1 MGSVNCCKKP
11 EEILI
16 DEIKNNGEGDKINAL
31 DQDSYPQDTE
41 YVLKANMNPEEEN
54 VSNQKLYQQEGS
66 PRIDGAY
73 EVAINESSPVQYKQV
88 EVSKQNEIHTPVYE
102 NENESEQVE
111 KEPQNLNQYSPEA
124 LAAYQNQNQIQT
136 NSNAYE
142 EEIDQNNQPDDT
154 PNKRNVEEINNIKQN
169 QEIVQPNISN
179 ISNTGAVDLTVLTS
193 QKSAAPINTLSQ
205 VVQTPLTNNKAINI
219 QQNMI
224 QPEQEINNKIQVKEP
239 EEGEDLNKYFQIPT
253 SLSKSKTTL
262 PSNIGT
268 NDVQKL
274 IQQNQVNVASVT
286 PLEGNDDIN
295 QYFTQIS
302 TSQQN
307 QNLSDKELLNKYF
320 THAVSEEI
328 NPQNITQS
336 LNLQNIANMKQPQT
350 TTTTTVIKTNEN
362 LPINDIN
369 NNYKQVTTTTTTKT
383 TGNVD
388 LRNIPSALTNSEIKR
403 IVDMKDLPT
412 TFGSNDINNFQQKT
426 TTTTTTTKTTG
437 NVDLSNIPSAL
448 TNSEIKKIVDMKD
461 LPNTFGSN
469 DINNFQQKTTTTT
482 TTTKTTGNADLRNIP
497 SALTNSEIKRIV
509 DMKDLPTTFGSND
522 INNFQQKATTTTTT
536 TKTTG
541 NVDLSNIPSALT
553 NSQIKKIVDM
563 KDLPT
568 TFGSNDIN
576 NFQQK
581 TTTTTTTTKT
591 TGNADL
597 RNIPSTLTNS
607 EIKRIVDMKDLPTTF
622 GSNDIKNFNQ
632 KTTTTT
638 TTTQTTGNIPKALT
652 PEEIQ
657 KIINMKDLPET
668 IGSSTMTNV
677 KKTTVTT
684 TNVPGNN
691 LNNSKPIT
699 TTTKTE
705 ITGSI
710 PKALTQE
717 EIQKIINMKDLPET
731 IGSSTMTN
739 VKKTTYTNTSSSPV
753 NIDLKQ
759 FGLEQ
764 NPSMSPIASEPLDL
778 KHFGLE
784 PTTSAV
790 SNIGKKQ
797 ITTVTKTVQNSGV
810 PLTEDYS
817 KYFQNIQTTSS
828 NNPIDLKQFGLENNA
843 SDISNLLQGSN
854 ITFKQPGQSL
864 VSSNNNTQNKN
875 IVSASSTPII
885 TNDYNQYF
893 KTANTM
899 TTSGN
904 QKGVTNSTTVN
915 PAYNYTINTPYTKAT
930 TITTTNKTTGIPVSS
945 ATSYVTKNY
954 TLPTNYTTNKVT
966 STKVTKSTYGVP
978 IQTTGYSYS
987 YNIPTTTT
995 TTTTI
1000 KK

>member
-1 MGSVNCCKKP
+1 MGSANCCKKP

-16 DEIKNNGEGDKINAL
+16 DEIKNNGEGDKINVL

-54 VSNQKLYQQEGS
+54 ISNQKLYEQEGS

-73 EVAINESSPVQYKQV
+73 EVAINESSPVQFKQV
-88 EVSKQNEIHTPVYE
+88 EISKQNDINTPV
-102 NENESEQVE
+102 NENIE
-111 KEPQNLNQYSPEA
+111 KEPQNLNQYSPEE
-124 LAAYQNQNQIQT
+124 LAAYQNQNQIQR
-136 NSNAYE
+136 NANAYE
-142 EEIDQNNQPDDT
+142 EEIEQYNQPDDT
-154 PNKRNVEEINNIKQN
+154 PNKKNVEENNIIKQN
-169 QEIVQPNISN
+169 QEVQQPNISN
-179 ISNTGAVDLTVLTS
+179 ISNTGAVDLAVLTS

-219 QQNMI
+219 QQNMA
-224 QPEQEINNKIQVKEP
+224 QPEQEINNQIQVKEP

-253 SLSKSKTTL
+253 SLAKSKTTM
-262 PSNIGT
+262 PSNIGI
-268 NDVQKL
+268 NDIQKL
-274 IQQNQVNVASVT
+274 MQRNQGNVASVT

-295 QYFTQIS
+295 KYFTQIS
-302 TSQQN
+302 TTQQN

-320 THAVSEEI
+320 NHAVSEEI
-328 NPQNITQS
+328 NTQNITQ
-336 LNLQNIANMKQPQT
+336 NLKQPQT
-350 TTTTTVIKTNEN
+350 TTTTTV
-362 LPINDIN
+362 
-369 NNYKQVTTTTTTKT
+369 TKT

-388 LRNIPSALTNSEIKR
+388 LRNIPTALTNSEIKK
-403 IVDMKDLPT
+403 IVDMKDLPN

-448 TNSEIKKIVDMKD
+448 TNSEIKKIVEMKD

-509 DMKDLPTTFGSND
+509 DMKDLPN
-522 INNFQQKATTTTTT
+522 
-536 TKTTG
+536 
-541 NVDLSNIPSALT
+541 
-553 NSQIKKIVDM
+553 
-563 KDLPT
+563 
-568 TFGSNDIN
+568 
-576 NFQQK
+576 
-581 TTTTTTTTKT
+581 
-591 TGNADL
+591 
-597 RNIPSTLTNS
+597 
-607 EIKRIVDMKDLPTTF
+607 TF

-638 TTTQTTGNIPKALT
+638 TTTQTTGNLPKALT

-677 KKTTVTT
+677 KKTTVTTT

-731 IGSSTMTN
+731 IGSSSMTN
-739 VKKTTYTNTSSSPV
+739 VKKTIYTNTSSSPV

-764 NPSMSPIASEPLDL
+764 NPSMGPITSEPIDL
-778 KHFGLE
+778 KQFGLE
-784 PTTSAV
+784 PTKSAV
-790 SNIGKKQ
+790 SNIGNKQ
-797 ITTVTKTVQNSGV
+797 VTTVTKTVQKSGV
-810 PLTEDYS
+810 PPTEDYS
-817 KYFQNIQTTSS
+817 KYFQNIQTTNS
-828 NNPIDLKQFGLENNA
+828 NPIDLQQFGLENNA
-843 SDISNLLQGSN
+843 SNISNLLQGSN

-864 VSSNNNTQNKN
+864 VSSNNNNQ
-875 IVSASSTPII
+875 STPII

-893 KTANTM
+893 KTSNTI
-899 TTSGN
+899 TATGN
-904 QKGVTNSTTVN
+904 QRGVTNSTAVN
-915 PAYNYTINTPYTKAT
+915 PTYNYTFNTPYSKTAT
-930 TITTTNKTTGIPVSS
+930 TTTTTKTTGIPVSS
-945 ATSYVTKNY
+945 TTSYVTKNY
-954 TLPTNYTTNKVT
+954 TLPANYTTNKVT

-978 IQTTGYSYS
+978 IQTTGYNYS

>member
-1 MGSVNCCKKP
+1 MGSANCCKKP

-16 DEIKNNGEGDKINAL
+16 DEIKNNGEGDKINVL

-54 VSNQKLYQQEGS
+54 ISNQKLYEQEGS

-73 EVAINESSPVQYKQV
+73 EVAINESSPVQFKQV
-88 EVSKQNEIHTPVYE
+88 EISKQNDINTPV
-102 NENESEQVE
+102 NENIE
-111 KEPQNLNQYSPEA
+111 KEPQNLNQYSPEE
-124 LAAYQNQNQIQT
+124 LAAYQNQNQIQR
-136 NSNAYE
+136 NANAYE
-142 EEIDQNNQPDDT
+142 EEIEQYNQPDDT
-154 PNKRNVEEINNIKQN
+154 PNKKNVEENNIIKQN
-169 QEIVQPNISN
+169 QEVQQPNISN
-179 ISNTGAVDLTVLTS
+179 ISNTGAVDLAVLTS

-219 QQNMI
+219 QQNMA
-224 QPEQEINNKIQVKEP
+224 QPEQEINNQIQVKEP

-253 SLSKSKTTL
+253 SLAKSKTTM
-262 PSNIGT
+262 PSNIGI
-268 NDVQKL
+268 NDIQKL
-274 IQQNQVNVASVT
+274 MQRNQGNVASVT

-295 QYFTQIS
+295 KYFTQIS
-302 TSQQN
+302 TTQQN

-320 THAVSEEI
+320 NHAVSEEI
-328 NPQNITQS
+328 NTQNITQ
-336 LNLQNIANMKQPQT
+336 NLKQPQT
-350 TTTTTVIKTNEN
+350 TTTTTV
-362 LPINDIN
+362 
-369 NNYKQVTTTTTTKT
+369 TKT

-388 LRNIPSALTNSEIKR
+388 LRNIPTALTNSEIKK
-403 IVDMKDLPT
+403 IVDMKDLPN

-437 NVDLSNIPSAL
+437 KVDLSNIPSAL
-448 TNSEIKKIVDMKD
+448 TNSEIKKIVEMKD

-509 DMKDLPTTFGSND
+509 DMKDLPN
-522 INNFQQKATTTTTT
+522 
-536 TKTTG
+536 
-541 NVDLSNIPSALT
+541 
-553 NSQIKKIVDM
+553 
-563 KDLPT
+563 
-568 TFGSNDIN
+568 
-576 NFQQK
+576 
-581 TTTTTTTTKT
+581 
-591 TGNADL
+591 
-597 RNIPSTLTNS
+597 
-607 EIKRIVDMKDLPTTF
+607 TF

-638 TTTQTTGNIPKALT
+638 TTTQTTGNLPKALT

-677 KKTTVTT
+677 KKTTVTTT

-731 IGSSTMTN
+731 IGSSSMTN
-739 VKKTTYTNTSSSPV
+739 VKKTIYTNTSSSPV

-764 NPSMSPIASEPLDL
+764 NPSMGPITSEPIDL
-778 KHFGLE
+778 KQFGLE
-784 PTTSAV
+784 PTKSAV
-790 SNIGKKQ
+790 SNIGNKQ
-797 ITTVTKTVQNSGV
+797 VTTVTKTVQKSGV

-817 KYFQNIQTTSS
+817 KYFQNIQTTNS
-828 NNPIDLKQFGLENNA
+828 NPIDLQQFGLENNG
-843 SDISNLLQGSN
+843 SNISNLLQGSN

-864 VSSNNNTQNKN
+864 VSSNNNNQ
-875 IVSASSTPII
+875 STPII

-893 KTANTM
+893 KTSNTI
-899 TTSGN
+899 TTTGN
-904 QKGVTNSTTVN
+904 QRGVTNSTAVN
-915 PAYNYTINTPYTKAT
+915 PTYNYTFNTPYTKTAT
-930 TITTTNKTTGIPVSS
+930 TTTTTKTTGIPVSS
-945 ATSYVTKNY
+945 TTSYVTKNY
-954 TLPTNYTTNKVT
+954 TLPANYTTNKVT

>member
-1 MGSVNCCKKP
+1 MGSANCCKKP

-16 DEIKNNGEGDKINAL
+16 DEIKNNGEGDKINVL

-54 VSNQKLYQQEGS
+54 ISNQKLYEQEGS

-73 EVAINESSPVQYKQV
+73 EVAINESSPVQFKQV
-88 EVSKQNEIHTPVYE
+88 EISKQNDINTPV
-102 NENESEQVE
+102 NENIE
-111 KEPQNLNQYSPEA
+111 KEPQNLNQYSPEE
-124 LAAYQNQNQIQT
+124 LAAYQNQNQIQR
-136 NSNAYE
+136 NANAYE
-142 EEIDQNNQPDDT
+142 EEIEQYNQPDDT
-154 PNKRNVEEINNIKQN
+154 PNKKNVEENNIIKQN
-169 QEIVQPNISN
+169 QEVQQPNISN
-179 ISNTGAVDLTVLTS
+179 ISNTGAVDLAVLTS

-219 QQNMI
+219 QQNMA
-224 QPEQEINNKIQVKEP
+224 QPEQEINNQIQVKEP

-253 SLSKSKTTL
+253 SLAKSKTTM
-262 PSNIGT
+262 PSNIGI
-268 NDVQKL
+268 NDIQKL
-274 IQQNQVNVASVT
+274 MQQNQGNVASVT

-295 QYFTQIS
+295 KYFTQIS
-302 TSQQN
+302 TTQQN

-320 THAVSEEI
+320 NHAVSEEI
-328 NPQNITQS
+328 NTQNITQ
-336 LNLQNIANMKQPQT
+336 NLKQPQT
-350 TTTTTVIKTNEN
+350 TTTTTV
-362 LPINDIN
+362 
-369 NNYKQVTTTTTTKT
+369 TKT

-388 LRNIPSALTNSEIKR
+388 LRNIPTALTNSEIKK
-403 IVDMKDLPT
+403 IVDMKDLPN

-448 TNSEIKKIVDMKD
+448 TNSEVKKIVEMKD

-509 DMKDLPTTFGSND
+509 DMKDLPN
-522 INNFQQKATTTTTT
+522 
-536 TKTTG
+536 
-541 NVDLSNIPSALT
+541 
-553 NSQIKKIVDM
+553 
-563 KDLPT
+563 
-568 TFGSNDIN
+568 
-576 NFQQK
+576 
-581 TTTTTTTTKT
+581 
-591 TGNADL
+591 
-597 RNIPSTLTNS
+597 
-607 EIKRIVDMKDLPTTF
+607 TF

-638 TTTQTTGNIPKALT
+638 TTTQTTGNLPKALT

-677 KKTTVTT
+677 KKTIVTTT

-731 IGSSTMTN
+731 IGSSSMTN
-739 VKKTTYTNTSSSPV
+739 VKKTIYTNTSSSPV

-764 NPSMSPIASEPLDL
+764 NPSMGPITSEPIDL
-778 KHFGLE
+778 KQFGLE
-784 PTTSAV
+784 PTKSAV
-790 SNIGKKQ
+790 SNIGNKQ
-797 ITTVTKTVQNSGV
+797 VTTVTKTVQKSGV
-810 PLTEDYS
+810 PPTEDYS
-817 KYFQNIQTTSS
+817 KYFQNIQTTNS
-828 NNPIDLKQFGLENNA
+828 NPIDLQQFGLENNA
-843 SDISNLLQGSN
+843 SNISNLLQGSN

-864 VSSNNNTQNKN
+864 VSSNNNNQ
-875 IVSASSTPII
+875 STPII

-893 KTANTM
+893 KTSNTI
-899 TTSGN
+899 TTTGN
-904 QKGVTNSTTVN
+904 QRGVTNSTAVN
-915 PAYNYTINTPYTKAT
+915 PTYNYTFNTPYTKTAT
-930 TITTTNKTTGIPVSS
+930 TTTTTKTTGIPVSS
-945 ATSYVTKNY
+945 TTSYVTKNY
-954 TLPTNYTTNKVT
+954 TLPANYTTNKVT

>member
-1 MGSVNCCKKP
+1 MGSANCCKKP

-16 DEIKNNGEGDKINAL
+16 DEIKNNGEGDKINVL

-54 VSNQKLYQQEGS
+54 ISNQKLYEQEGS

-73 EVAINESSPVQYKQV
+73 EVAINESSPVQFKQV
-88 EVSKQNEIHTPVYE
+88 EISKQNDINTPV
-102 NENESEQVE
+102 NENIEE
-111 KEPQNLNQYSPEA
+111 EPQNLNQYSPEE
-124 LAAYQNQNQIQT
+124 LAAYQNENQIQR
-136 NSNAYE
+136 NANAYE
-142 EEIDQNNQPDDT
+142 EEIEQYNQPDDT
-154 PNKRNVEEINNIKQN
+154 PNKKNVEENNIIKQN
-169 QEIVQPNISN
+169 QEVQQPNISN
-179 ISNTGAVDLTVLTS
+179 ISNTGAVDLAVLTS

-205 VVQTPLTNNKAINI
+205 VVQTPLANNKAINI
-219 QQNMI
+219 QQNMA
-224 QPEQEINNKIQVKEP
+224 QPEQEINNQIQVKEP

-253 SLSKSKTTL
+253 SLAKSKTTM
-262 PSNIGT
+262 PSNIGI
-268 NDVQKL
+268 NDIQKL
-274 IQQNQVNVASVT
+274 MQRNQGNVASVT

-295 QYFTQIS
+295 KYFTQIS
-302 TSQQN
+302 TTQQN

-320 THAVSEEI
+320 NHAVSEEI
-328 NPQNITQS
+328 NTQNITQ
-336 LNLQNIANMKQPQT
+336 NLKQPQT
-350 TTTTTVIKTNEN
+350 TTTTTV
-362 LPINDIN
+362 
-369 NNYKQVTTTTTTKT
+369 TKT

-388 LRNIPSALTNSEIKR
+388 LRNIPTALTNSEIKK
-403 IVDMKDLPT
+403 IVDMKDLPN

-426 TTTTTTTKTTG
+426 TTTTKTTG
-437 NVDLSNIPSAL
+437 NLDLSNIPSAL
-448 TNSEIKKIVDMKD
+448 TNSEIKKIVEMKD

-509 DMKDLPTTFGSND
+509 DMKDLPN
-522 INNFQQKATTTTTT
+522 
-536 TKTTG
+536 
-541 NVDLSNIPSALT
+541 
-553 NSQIKKIVDM
+553 
-563 KDLPT
+563 
-568 TFGSNDIN
+568 
-576 NFQQK
+576 
-581 TTTTTTTTKT
+581 
-591 TGNADL
+591 
-597 RNIPSTLTNS
+597 
-607 EIKRIVDMKDLPTTF
+607 TF

-638 TTTQTTGNIPKALT
+638 TTTQTTGNLPKALT

-677 KKTTVTT
+677 KKTTVTTT

-731 IGSSTMTN
+731 IGSSSMTN
-739 VKKTTYTNTSSSPV
+739 VKKTIYTNTSSSPV

-764 NPSMSPIASEPLDL
+764 NPSMGPITSEPIDL
-778 KHFGLE
+778 KQFGLE
-784 PTTSAV
+784 PTKSAV
-790 SNIGKKQ
+790 SNIGNKQ
-797 ITTVTKTVQNSGV
+797 VTTVTKTVQKSGV

-817 KYFQNIQTTSS
+817 KYFQNIQTTNS
-828 NNPIDLKQFGLENNA
+828 NPIDLQQFGLENNA
-843 SDISNLLQGSN
+843 SNISNLLQGSN

-864 VSSNNNTQNKN
+864 VSSNNNNQ
-875 IVSASSTPII
+875 STPII

-893 KTANTM
+893 KTSNTI
-899 TTSGN
+899 TTTGN
-904 QKGVTNSTTVN
+904 QRGVTNSTAVN
-915 PAYNYTINTPYTKAT
+915 PTYNYTFNTPYTKTAT
-930 TITTTNKTTGIPVSS
+930 TTTTTKTTGIPVSS
-945 ATSYVTKNY
+945 TTSYVTKNY
-954 TLPTNYTTNKVT
+954 TLPANYTTNKVT

>member
-1 MGSVNCCKKP
+1 MGSANCCKKP

-16 DEIKNNGEGDKINAL
+16 DEIKNNGEGDKINVL

-54 VSNQKLYQQEGS
+54 ISNQKLYEQEGS

-73 EVAINESSPVQYKQV
+73 EVAINESSPVQYKQE
-88 EVSKQNEIHTPVYE
+88 EVSKQNEIQSPI
-102 NENESEQVE
+102 NEHIE
-111 KEPQNLNQYSPEA
+111 KEPQNLNQYSPEE
-124 LAAYQNQNQIQT
+124 LAVYKNQNQIQR
-136 NSNAYE
+136 NANAYE
-142 EEIDQNNQPDDT
+142 EEIEQYNQPDDT
-154 PNKRNVEEINNIKQN
+154 PNKKNVEEINLIKQN
-169 QEIVQPNISN
+169 KEIQQPNISN
-179 ISNTGAVDLTVLTS
+179 ISNTGAVDLAVLTS

-219 QQNMI
+219 HQKMI
-224 QPEQEINNKIQVKEP
+224 QPEQEINNQIQVKEP

-253 SLSKSKTTL
+253 SLAKSKTTM
-262 PSNIGT
+262 PSNIGI
-268 NDVQKL
+268 NDIQKL
-274 IQQNQVNVASVT
+274 MQQNQGNVASVT

-295 QYFTQIS
+295 KYFTQIS
-302 TSQQN
+302 TTQQN

-320 THAVSEEI
+320 NHAVSEEI
-328 NPQNITQS
+328 NTQNITQ
-336 LNLQNIANMKQPQT
+336 NLKQPQT
-350 TTTTTVIKTNEN
+350 TTTTTV
-362 LPINDIN
+362 
-369 NNYKQVTTTTTTKT
+369 TKT

-388 LRNIPSALTNSEIKR
+388 LRNIPT
-403 IVDMKDLPT
+403 
-412 TFGSNDINNFQQKT
+412 
-426 TTTTTTTKTTG
+426 
-437 NVDLSNIPSAL
+437 AL

-469 DINNFQQKTTTTT
+469 DINNFQQKTTTKTTITKTTGNVDLSNIPSALTNSEIKKIVEMKDLPNTFGSNDINNFHQKTTTTT

-509 DMKDLPTTFGSND
+509 DMKDLPN
-522 INNFQQKATTTTTT
+522 
-536 TKTTG
+536 
-541 NVDLSNIPSALT
+541 
-553 NSQIKKIVDM
+553 
-563 KDLPT
+563 
-568 TFGSNDIN
+568 
-576 NFQQK
+576 
-581 TTTTTTTTKT
+581 
-591 TGNADL
+591 
-597 RNIPSTLTNS
+597 
-607 EIKRIVDMKDLPTTF
+607 TF

-638 TTTQTTGNIPKALT
+638 TTTQTTGNLPKALT

-677 KKTTVTT
+677 KKTIVTTT

-731 IGSSTMTN
+731 IGSSSMTN

-764 NPSMSPIASEPLDL
+764 NPSMGPITSEPIDL
-778 KHFGLE
+778 KQFGLE
-784 PTTSAV
+784 PTKSAV
-790 SNIGKKQ
+790 SNIGNKQ
-797 ITTVTKTVQNSGV
+797 VTTVTKTVQKSGV
-810 PLTEDYS
+810 PPTEDYS
-817 KYFQNIQTTSS
+817 KYFQNIQTTNS
-828 NNPIDLKQFGLENNA
+828 NPIDLQQFGLENNA
-843 SDISNLLQGSN
+843 SNISNLLQGSN

-864 VSSNNNTQNKN
+864 VSSNNNNQ
-875 IVSASSTPII
+875 STPII

-893 KTANTM
+893 KTSNTI
-899 TTSGN
+899 TTTGN
-904 QKGVTNSTTVN
+904 QRGVTNSTAVN
-915 PAYNYTINTPYTKAT
+915 PTYNYTFNTPYTKTAT
-930 TITTTNKTTGIPVSS
+930 TTTTTKTTGIPVSS
-945 ATSYVTKNY
+945 TTSYVTKNY
-954 TLPTNYTTNKVT
+954 TLPANYTTNKVT

>member
-1 MGSVNCCKKP
+1 MGSANCCKKP

-16 DEIKNNGEGDKINAL
+16 DEIKNNGEGDKINVL

-54 VSNQKLYQQEGS
+54 ISNQKLYEQEGS

-73 EVAINESSPVQYKQV
+73 EVAINESSPVQFKQV
-88 EVSKQNEIHTPVYE
+88 EISKQNDINTPV
-102 NENESEQVE
+102 NENIE
-111 KEPQNLNQYSPEA
+111 KEPQNLNQYSPEE
-124 LAAYQNQNQIQT
+124 LAAYQNQNQIQR
-136 NSNAYE
+136 NVNAYE
-142 EEIDQNNQPDDT
+142 EEIEQYNQPDDT
-154 PNKRNVEEINNIKQN
+154 PNKKNVEENNIIKQN
-169 QEIVQPNISN
+169 QEVQQPNISN
-179 ISNTGAVDLTVLTS
+179 ISNTGAVDLAVLTS

-219 QQNMI
+219 QQNMA
-224 QPEQEINNKIQVKEP
+224 QPEQEINNQIQVKEP

-253 SLSKSKTTL
+253 SLAKSKTTM
-262 PSNIGT
+262 PSNIGI
-268 NDVQKL
+268 NDIQKL
-274 IQQNQVNVASVT
+274 MQQNQGNVASVT

-295 QYFTQIS
+295 KYFTQIS
-302 TSQQN
+302 TTQQN

-320 THAVSEEI
+320 NHAVSEEI
-328 NPQNITQS
+328 NTQNITQ
-336 LNLQNIANMKQPQT
+336 NLKQPQT
-350 TTTTTVIKTNEN
+350 TTTTTV
-362 LPINDIN
+362 
-369 NNYKQVTTTTTTKT
+369 TKT

-388 LRNIPSALTNSEIKR
+388 LRNIPTALTNSEIKK
-403 IVDMKDLPT
+403 IVDMKDLPN

-437 NVDLSNIPSAL
+437 KVDLSNIPSAL
-448 TNSEIKKIVDMKD
+448 TNSEIKKIVEMKD

-509 DMKDLPTTFGSND
+509 DMKDLPN
-522 INNFQQKATTTTTT
+522 
-536 TKTTG
+536 
-541 NVDLSNIPSALT
+541 
-553 NSQIKKIVDM
+553 
-563 KDLPT
+563 
-568 TFGSNDIN
+568 
-576 NFQQK
+576 
-581 TTTTTTTTKT
+581 
-591 TGNADL
+591 
-597 RNIPSTLTNS
+597 
-607 EIKRIVDMKDLPTTF
+607 TF

-638 TTTQTTGNIPKALT
+638 TTTQTTGNLPKALT

-677 KKTTVTT
+677 KKTIVTTT

-717 EIQKIINMKDLPET
+717 EIQKIINMKDLPKT
-731 IGSSTMTN
+731 IGSSSMTN
-739 VKKTTYTNTSSSPV
+739 VKKTIYTNTSSSPV

-764 NPSMSPIASEPLDL
+764 NPSMGPITSEPIDL
-778 KHFGLE
+778 KQFGLE
-784 PTTSAV
+784 PTKSAV
-790 SNIGKKQ
+790 SNIGNKQ
-797 ITTVTKTVQNSGV
+797 VTTVTKTVQNSGV
-810 PLTEDYS
+810 PLAEDYS
-817 KYFQNIQTTSS
+817 KYFQNIQTTNS
-828 NNPIDLKQFGLENNA
+828 NPIDLQQFGLENNG
-843 SDISNLLQGSN
+843 SNISNLLQGSN

-864 VSSNNNTQNKN
+864 VSSNNNNQ
-875 IVSASSTPII
+875 STPII

-893 KTANTM
+893 KTSNTI
-899 TTSGN
+899 TTTGN
-904 QKGVTNSTTVN
+904 QRGVTNSTAVN
-915 PAYNYTINTPYTKAT
+915 PTYNYTFNTPYTKTAT
-930 TITTTNKTTGIPVSS
+930 TTTTTKTTGIPVSS
-945 ATSYVTKNY
+945 TTSYVTKNY
-954 TLPTNYTTNKVT
+954 TLPANYTTNKVT

>member
-1 MGSVNCCKKP
+1 MGSANCCKKP

-16 DEIKNNGEGDKINAL
+16 DEIKNNGEGDKINVL

-54 VSNQKLYQQEGS
+54 ISNQKLYEQEGS

-73 EVAINESSPVQYKQV
+73 EVAINESSPVQFKQV
-88 EVSKQNEIHTPVYE
+88 EISKQNDINTPV
-102 NENESEQVE
+102 NENIE
-111 KEPQNLNQYSPEA
+111 KEPQNLNQYSPEE
-124 LAAYQNQNQIQT
+124 LAAYQNQNQIQR
-136 NSNAYE
+136 NANAYE
-142 EEIDQNNQPDDT
+142 EEIEQYNQPDDT
-154 PNKRNVEEINNIKQN
+154 PNKKNVEENNIIKQN
-169 QEIVQPNISN
+169 QEVQQPNISN
-179 ISNTGAVDLTVLTS
+179 ISNTGAVDLAVLTS

-219 QQNMI
+219 QQNMA
-224 QPEQEINNKIQVKEP
+224 QPEQEINNQIQVKEP

-253 SLSKSKTTL
+253 SLAKSKTTM
-262 PSNIGT
+262 PSNIGI
-268 NDVQKL
+268 NDIQKL
-274 IQQNQVNVASVT
+274 MQRNQGNVASVT

-295 QYFTQIS
+295 KYFTQIS
-302 TSQQN
+302 TTQQN

-320 THAVSEEI
+320 NHAVSEEI
-328 NPQNITQS
+328 NTQNITQ
-336 LNLQNIANMKQPQT
+336 NLKQPQT
-350 TTTTTVIKTNEN
+350 TTTTTV
-362 LPINDIN
+362 
-369 NNYKQVTTTTTTKT
+369 TKT

-388 LRNIPSALTNSEIKR
+388 LRNIPTALTNSEIKK
-403 IVDMKDLPT
+403 IVDMKDLPN

-437 NVDLSNIPSAL
+437 KVDLSNIPSAL
-448 TNSEIKKIVDMKD
+448 TNSEIKKIVEMKD

-509 DMKDLPTTFGSND
+509 DMKDLPN
-522 INNFQQKATTTTTT
+522 
-536 TKTTG
+536 
-541 NVDLSNIPSALT
+541 
-553 NSQIKKIVDM
+553 
-563 KDLPT
+563 
-568 TFGSNDIN
+568 
-576 NFQQK
+576 
-581 TTTTTTTTKT
+581 
-591 TGNADL
+591 
-597 RNIPSTLTNS
+597 
-607 EIKRIVDMKDLPTTF
+607 TF

-638 TTTQTTGNIPKALT
+638 TTTQTTGNLPKALT

-677 KKTTVTT
+677 KKTTVTTT

-731 IGSSTMTN
+731 IGSSSMTN
-739 VKKTTYTNTSSSPV
+739 VKKTIYTNTSSSPV

-764 NPSMSPIASEPLDL
+764 NPSMGPITSEPIDL
-778 KHFGLE
+778 KQFGLE
-784 PTTSAV
+784 PTKSAV
-790 SNIGKKQ
+790 SNIGNKQ
-797 ITTVTKTVQNSGV
+797 VTTVTKTVQKSGV

-817 KYFQNIQTTSS
+817 KYFQNIQTTNS
-828 NNPIDLKQFGLENNA
+828 NPIDLQQFGLENNA
-843 SDISNLLQGSN
+843 SNISNLLQGSN

-864 VSSNNNTQNKN
+864 VSSNNNNQ
-875 IVSASSTPII
+875 STPII

-893 KTANTM
+893 KTSNTI
-899 TTSGN
+899 TTTGN
-904 QKGVTNSTTVN
+904 QRGVTNSTAVN
-915 PAYNYTINTPYTKAT
+915 PTYNYTFNTPYTKTAT
-930 TITTTNKTTGIPVSS
+930 TTTTTKTTGIPVSS
-945 ATSYVTKNY
+945 TTSYVTKNY
-954 TLPTNYTTNKVT
+954 TLPANYTTNKVT

-978 IQTTGYSYS
+978 IQTTGYNYS

>member
-1 MGSVNCCKKP
+1 MGSANCCKKP

-16 DEIKNNGEGDKINAL
+16 DEIKNNGEGDKINVL

-54 VSNQKLYQQEGS
+54 ISNQKLYEQEGS

-73 EVAINESSPVQYKQV
+73 EVAINESSPVQFKQV
-88 EVSKQNEIHTPVYE
+88 EISKQNDINTPV
-102 NENESEQVE
+102 NENIE
-111 KEPQNLNQYSPEA
+111 KEPQNLNQYSPEE
-124 LAAYQNQNQIQT
+124 LAAYQNQNQIQR
-136 NSNAYE
+136 NANAYE
-142 EEIDQNNQPDDT
+142 EEIEQYNQPDDT
-154 PNKRNVEEINNIKQN
+154 PNKKNVEENNIIKQN
-169 QEIVQPNISN
+169 QEVQQPNISN
-179 ISNTGAVDLTVLTS
+179 ISNAGGVDLAVLTS

-219 QQNMI
+219 QQNMA
-224 QPEQEINNKIQVKEP
+224 QPEQEINNQIQVKEP

-253 SLSKSKTTL
+253 SLAKSKTTM
-262 PSNIGT
+262 PSNIGI
-268 NDVQKL
+268 NDIQKL
-274 IQQNQVNVASVT
+274 MQRNQGNVASVT

-295 QYFTQIS
+295 KYFTQIS
-302 TSQQN
+302 TTQQN
-307 QNLSDKELLNKYF
+307 QNLSYKELLNKYF
-320 THAVSEEI
+320 NHAVSEEI
-328 NPQNITQS
+328 NTQNITQ
-336 LNLQNIANMKQPQT
+336 NLKQPQT
-350 TTTTTVIKTNEN
+350 TTTTTV
-362 LPINDIN
+362 
-369 NNYKQVTTTTTTKT
+369 TKT

-388 LRNIPSALTNSEIKR
+388 LRNIPT
-403 IVDMKDLPT
+403 
-412 TFGSNDINNFQQKT
+412 
-426 TTTTTTTKTTG
+426 
-437 NVDLSNIPSAL
+437 AL

-482 TTTKTTGNADLRNIP
+482 TTTKTTGKVDLSNIPSALTNSEIKKIVEMKDLPNTFGSNDINNFHQKTTTTTTTTKTTGNADLRNIP

-509 DMKDLPTTFGSND
+509 DMKDLPN
-522 INNFQQKATTTTTT
+522 
-536 TKTTG
+536 
-541 NVDLSNIPSALT
+541 
-553 NSQIKKIVDM
+553 
-563 KDLPT
+563 
-568 TFGSNDIN
+568 
-576 NFQQK
+576 
-581 TTTTTTTTKT
+581 
-591 TGNADL
+591 
-597 RNIPSTLTNS
+597 
-607 EIKRIVDMKDLPTTF
+607 TF

-638 TTTQTTGNIPKALT
+638 TTTQTTGNLPKALT

-677 KKTTVTT
+677 KKTTVTTT

-731 IGSSTMTN
+731 IGSSSMTN
-739 VKKTTYTNTSSSPV
+739 VKKTIYTNTSSSPV

-764 NPSMSPIASEPLDL
+764 NPSMGPITSEPIDL
-778 KHFGLE
+778 KQFGLE
-784 PTTSAV
+784 PTKSAV
-790 SNIGKKQ
+790 SNIGNKQ
-797 ITTVTKTVQNSGV
+797 VTTVTKTVQKSGV

-817 KYFQNIQTTSS
+817 KYFQNIQTTNS
-828 NNPIDLKQFGLENNA
+828 NPIDLQQFGLENNG
-843 SDISNLLQGSN
+843 SNISNLLQGSN

-864 VSSNNNTQNKN
+864 VSSNNNNQ
-875 IVSASSTPII
+875 STPII

-893 KTANTM
+893 KTSNTI
-899 TTSGN
+899 TTTGN
-904 QKGVTNSTTVN
+904 QRGVTNSTAVN
-915 PAYNYTINTPYTKAT
+915 PTYNYTFNTPYTKTAT
-930 TITTTNKTTGIPVSS
+930 TTTTTKTTGIPVSS
-945 ATSYVTKNY
+945 TTSYVTKNY
-954 TLPTNYTTNKVT
+954 TLPANYTTNKVT

>member
-1 MGSVNCCKKP
+1 MGSANCCKKP

-16 DEIKNNGEGDKINAL
+16 DEIKNNGEGDKINVL

-54 VSNQKLYQQEGS
+54 ISNQKLYEQEGS

-73 EVAINESSPVQYKQV
+73 EVAINESSPVQFKQV
-88 EVSKQNEIHTPVYE
+88 EISKQNDINTPV
-102 NENESEQVE
+102 NENIE
-111 KEPQNLNQYSPEA
+111 KEPQNLNQYSPEE
-124 LAAYQNQNQIQT
+124 LAAYQNQNQIQR
-136 NSNAYE
+136 NANAYE
-142 EEIDQNNQPDDT
+142 EEIEQYNQPDDT
-154 PNKRNVEEINNIKQN
+154 PNKKNVEENNIIKQN
-169 QEIVQPNISN
+169 QEVQQPNISN
-179 ISNTGAVDLTVLTS
+179 ISNTGAVDLAVLTS

-219 QQNMI
+219 QQNMA
-224 QPEQEINNKIQVKEP
+224 QPEQEINNQIQVKEP

-253 SLSKSKTTL
+253 SLAKSKTTM
-262 PSNIGT
+262 PSNIGI
-268 NDVQKL
+268 NDIQKL
-274 IQQNQVNVASVT
+274 MQRNQGNVASVT

-295 QYFTQIS
+295 KYFTQIS
-302 TSQQN
+302 TTQQN

-320 THAVSEEI
+320 NHAVSEEI
-328 NPQNITQS
+328 NTQNITQ
-336 LNLQNIANMKQPQT
+336 NLKQPQT
-350 TTTTTVIKTNEN
+350 TTTTTV
-362 LPINDIN
+362 
-369 NNYKQVTTTTTTKT
+369 TKT

-388 LRNIPSALTNSEIKR
+388 LRNIPTALTNSEIKK
-403 IVDMKDLPT
+403 IVDMKDLPN

-448 TNSEIKKIVDMKD
+448 TNSEIKKIVEMKD

-509 DMKDLPTTFGSND
+509 DMKDLPN
-522 INNFQQKATTTTTT
+522 
-536 TKTTG
+536 
-541 NVDLSNIPSALT
+541 
-553 NSQIKKIVDM
+553 
-563 KDLPT
+563 
-568 TFGSNDIN
+568 
-576 NFQQK
+576 
-581 TTTTTTTTKT
+581 
-591 TGNADL
+591 
-597 RNIPSTLTNS
+597 
-607 EIKRIVDMKDLPTTF
+607 TF

-638 TTTQTTGNIPKALT
+638 TTTQTTGNLPKALT

-677 KKTTVTT
+677 KKTTVTTT

-731 IGSSTMTN
+731 IGSSSMTN
-739 VKKTTYTNTSSSPV
+739 VKKTIYTNTSSSPV

-764 NPSMSPIASEPLDL
+764 NPSMGPITSEPIDL
-778 KHFGLE
+778 KQFGLE
-784 PTTSAV
+784 PTKSAV
-790 SNIGKKQ
+790 SNIGNKQ
-797 ITTVTKTVQNSGV
+797 VTTVTKTVQKSGV

-817 KYFQNIQTTSS
+817 KYFQNIQTTNS
-828 NNPIDLKQFGLENNA
+828 NPIDLQQFGLENNA
-843 SDISNLLQGSN
+843 SNISNLLQGSN

-864 VSSNNNTQNKN
+864 VSSNNNNQ
-875 IVSASSTPII
+875 STPII
-885 TNDYNQYF
+885 TIDYNQYF
-893 KTANTM
+893 KTSNTI
-899 TTSGN
+899 TTTGN
-904 QKGVTNSTTVN
+904 QRGVTNSTAVN
-915 PAYNYTINTPYTKAT
+915 PTYNYTFNTPYTKTAT
-930 TITTTNKTTGIPVSS
+930 TTTTTKTTGIPVSS
-945 ATSYVTKNY
+945 TTSYVTKNY
-954 TLPTNYTTNKVT
+954 TLPANYTTNKVT

>member
-1 MGSVNCCKKP
+1 MGSANCCKKP

-16 DEIKNNGEGDKINAL
+16 DEIKNNGEGDKINVL

-54 VSNQKLYQQEGS
+54 ISNQKLYEQEGS

-73 EVAINESSPVQYKQV
+73 EVAINESSPVQFKQV
-88 EVSKQNEIHTPVYE
+88 EISKQNDINTPV
-102 NENESEQVE
+102 NEHIE
-111 KEPQNLNQYSPEA
+111 KEPQNLNQYSPEE
-124 LAAYQNQNQIQT
+124 LAAYQNQNQIQR
-136 NSNAYE
+136 NANAYE
-142 EEIDQNNQPDDT
+142 EEIEQYNQPDDT
-154 PNKRNVEEINNIKQN
+154 PNKKNVEENNIIKQN
-169 QEIVQPNISN
+169 QEVQQPNISN
-179 ISNTGAVDLTVLTS
+179 ISNTGAVDLAVLTS

-219 QQNMI
+219 QQNMA
-224 QPEQEINNKIQVKEP
+224 QPEQEINNQIQVKEP

-253 SLSKSKTTL
+253 SLAKSKTTM
-262 PSNIGT
+262 PSNIGI
-268 NDVQKL
+268 NDIQKL
-274 IQQNQVNVASVT
+274 MQQNQGNVASVT

-295 QYFTQIS
+295 KYFTQIS
-302 TSQQN
+302 TTQQN

-320 THAVSEEI
+320 NHAVSEEI
-328 NPQNITQS
+328 NTQNITQ
-336 LNLQNIANMKQPQT
+336 NLKQPQT
-350 TTTTTVIKTNEN
+350 TTTTTV
-362 LPINDIN
+362 
-369 NNYKQVTTTTTTKT
+369 TKT

-388 LRNIPSALTNSEIKR
+388 LRNIPT
-403 IVDMKDLPT
+403 
-412 TFGSNDINNFQQKT
+412 
-426 TTTTTTTKTTG
+426 
-437 NVDLSNIPSAL
+437 AL

-509 DMKDLPTTFGSND
+509 DMKDLPN
-522 INNFQQKATTTTTT
+522 
-536 TKTTG
+536 
-541 NVDLSNIPSALT
+541 
-553 NSQIKKIVDM
+553 
-563 KDLPT
+563 
-568 TFGSNDIN
+568 
-576 NFQQK
+576 
-581 TTTTTTTTKT
+581 
-591 TGNADL
+591 
-597 RNIPSTLTNS
+597 
-607 EIKRIVDMKDLPTTF
+607 TF

-638 TTTQTTGNIPKALT
+638 TTTQTTGNLPKALT

-677 KKTTVTT
+677 KKTTVTTT

-731 IGSSTMTN
+731 IGSSSMTN
-739 VKKTTYTNTSSSPV
+739 VKKTIYTNTSSSPV

-764 NPSMSPIASEPLDL
+764 NPSMGPITSEPIDL
-778 KHFGLE
+778 KQFGLE
-784 PTTSAV
+784 PTKSAV
-790 SNIGKKQ
+790 SNIGNKQ
-797 ITTVTKTVQNSGV
+797 VTTVTKTVQKSGV

-817 KYFQNIQTTSS
+817 KYFQNIQTTNS
-828 NNPIDLKQFGLENNA
+828 NPIDLQQFGLENNA
-843 SDISNLLQGSN
+843 SNISNLLQGSN

-864 VSSNNNTQNKN
+864 VSSNNNNQ
-875 IVSASSTPII
+875 STPII

-893 KTANTM
+893 KTSNTI
-899 TTSGN
+899 TTTGN
-904 QKGVTNSTTVN
+904 QRGVTNSTAVN
-915 PAYNYTINTPYTKAT
+915 PTYNYTFNTPYTKTAT
-930 TITTTNKTTGIPVSS
+930 TTTTTKTTGIPVSS
-945 ATSYVTKNY
+945 TTSYVTKNY
-954 TLPTNYTTNKVT
+954 TLPANYTTNKVT

>member
-1 MGSVNCCKKP
+1 MGSANCCKKP

-16 DEIKNNGEGDKINAL
+16 DEIKNNGEGDKINVL

-54 VSNQKLYQQEGS
+54 ISNQKLYEQEGS

-73 EVAINESSPVQYKQV
+73 EVAINESSPVQFKQV
-88 EVSKQNEIHTPVYE
+88 EISKQNDINTPV
-102 NENESEQVE
+102 NENIE
-111 KEPQNLNQYSPEA
+111 KEPQNLNQYSPEE
-124 LAAYQNQNQIQT
+124 LAAYQNQNQIQR
-136 NSNAYE
+136 NANAYE
-142 EEIDQNNQPDDT
+142 EEIEQYNQPDDT
-154 PNKRNVEEINNIKQN
+154 PNKKNVEENNIIKQN
-169 QEIVQPNISN
+169 QEVQQPNISN
-179 ISNTGAVDLTVLTS
+179 ISNTGAVDLAVLTS

-219 QQNMI
+219 QQNMA
-224 QPEQEINNKIQVKEP
+224 QPEQEINNQIQVKEP

-253 SLSKSKTTL
+253 SLAKSKTTM
-262 PSNIGT
+262 PSNIGI
-268 NDVQKL
+268 NDIQKL
-274 IQQNQVNVASVT
+274 MQQNQGNVASVT

-295 QYFTQIS
+295 KYFTQIS
-302 TSQQN
+302 TTQQN

-320 THAVSEEI
+320 NHAVSEEI
-328 NPQNITQS
+328 NTQNITQ
-336 LNLQNIANMKQPQT
+336 NLKQPQT
-350 TTTTTVIKTNEN
+350 TTTTTV
-362 LPINDIN
+362 
-369 NNYKQVTTTTTTKT
+369 TKT

-388 LRNIPSALTNSEIKR
+388 LRNIPTALTNSEIKK
-403 IVDMKDLPT
+403 IVDMKDLPN

-448 TNSEIKKIVDMKD
+448 TNSEIKKIVEMKD

-509 DMKDLPTTFGSND
+509 DMKDLPN
-522 INNFQQKATTTTTT
+522 
-536 TKTTG
+536 
-541 NVDLSNIPSALT
+541 
-553 NSQIKKIVDM
+553 
-563 KDLPT
+563 
-568 TFGSNDIN
+568 
-576 NFQQK
+576 
-581 TTTTTTTTKT
+581 
-591 TGNADL
+591 
-597 RNIPSTLTNS
+597 
-607 EIKRIVDMKDLPTTF
+607 TF

-638 TTTQTTGNIPKALT
+638 TTTQTTGNLPKALT

-677 KKTTVTT
+677 KKTTVTTT

-731 IGSSTMTN
+731 IGSSSMTN
-739 VKKTTYTNTSSSPV
+739 VKKTIYTNTSSSPV

-764 NPSMSPIASEPLDL
+764 NPSMGPITSEPIDL
-778 KHFGLE
+778 KQFGLE
-784 PTTSAV
+784 PTKSAV
-790 SNIGKKQ
+790 SNIGNKQ
-797 ITTVTKTVQNSGV
+797 VTTVTKTVQKSGV

-817 KYFQNIQTTSS
+817 KYFQNIQTTNS
-828 NNPIDLKQFGLENNA
+828 NPIDLQQFGLENNA
-843 SDISNLLQGSN
+843 SNISNLLQGSN

-864 VSSNNNTQNKN
+864 VSSNNNNQ
-875 IVSASSTPII
+875 STPII

-893 KTANTM
+893 KTSNTI
-899 TTSGN
+899 TTTGN
-904 QKGVTNSTTVN
+904 QRGVTNSTAVN
-915 PAYNYTINTPYTKAT
+915 PTYNYTFNTPYTKTAT
-930 TITTTNKTTGIPVSS
+930 TTTTTKTTGIPVSS
-945 ATSYVTKNY
+945 TTSYVTKNY
-954 TLPTNYTTNKVT
+954 TLPANYTTNKVT

>member
-1 MGSVNCCKKP
+1 MGSANCCKKP

-16 DEIKNNGEGDKINAL
+16 DEIKNNGEGDKINVL

-54 VSNQKLYQQEGS
+54 ISNQKLYEQEGS

-73 EVAINESSPVQYKQV
+73 EVAINESSPVQFKQV
-88 EVSKQNEIHTPVYE
+88 EISKQNDINTPV
-102 NENESEQVE
+102 NENIE
-111 KEPQNLNQYSPEA
+111 KEPQNLNQYSPEE
-124 LAAYQNQNQIQT
+124 LAAYQNQNQIQR
-136 NSNAYE
+136 NANAYE
-142 EEIDQNNQPDDT
+142 EEIEQYNQPDDT
-154 PNKRNVEEINNIKQN
+154 PNKKNVEENNIIKQN
-169 QEIVQPNISN
+169 QEVQQPNISN
-179 ISNTGAVDLTVLTS
+179 ISNTGAVDLAVLTS

-219 QQNMI
+219 QKNMA
-224 QPEQEINNKIQVKEP
+224 QPEQEINNQIQVKEP

-253 SLSKSKTTL
+253 SLAKSKTTM
-262 PSNIGT
+262 PSNIGI
-268 NDVQKL
+268 NDIQKL
-274 IQQNQVNVASVT
+274 MQRNQGNVASVT

-295 QYFTQIS
+295 KYFTQIS
-302 TSQQN
+302 TTQQN

-320 THAVSEEI
+320 NHAVSEEI
-328 NPQNITQS
+328 NTQNITQ
-336 LNLQNIANMKQPQT
+336 NLKQPQT
-350 TTTTTVIKTNEN
+350 TTTTTV
-362 LPINDIN
+362 
-369 NNYKQVTTTTTTKT
+369 TKT

-388 LRNIPSALTNSEIKR
+388 LRNIPTALTNSEIKK
-403 IVDMKDLPT
+403 IVDMKDLPN

-426 TTTTTTTKTTG
+426 TTKTTITKTTG

-448 TNSEIKKIVDMKD
+448 TNSEIKKIVEMKD

-509 DMKDLPTTFGSND
+509 DMKDLPN
-522 INNFQQKATTTTTT
+522 
-536 TKTTG
+536 
-541 NVDLSNIPSALT
+541 
-553 NSQIKKIVDM
+553 
-563 KDLPT
+563 
-568 TFGSNDIN
+568 
-576 NFQQK
+576 
-581 TTTTTTTTKT
+581 
-591 TGNADL
+591 
-597 RNIPSTLTNS
+597 
-607 EIKRIVDMKDLPTTF
+607 TF

-638 TTTQTTGNIPKALT
+638 TTTQTTGNLPKALT

-677 KKTTVTT
+677 KKTTVTTT

-731 IGSSTMTN
+731 IGSSSMTN
-739 VKKTTYTNTSSSPV
+739 VKKTIYTNTSSSPV

-764 NPSMSPIASEPLDL
+764 NPSMGPITSEPIDL
-778 KHFGLE
+778 KQFGLE
-784 PTTSAV
+784 PTKSAV
-790 SNIGKKQ
+790 SNIGNKQ
-797 ITTVTKTVQNSGV
+797 VTTVTKTVQKSGV

-817 KYFQNIQTTSS
+817 KYFQNIQTTNS
-828 NNPIDLKQFGLENNA
+828 NPIDLQQFGLENNG
-843 SDISNLLQGSN
+843 SNISNLLQGSN

-864 VSSNNNTQNKN
+864 VSSNNNNQ
-875 IVSASSTPII
+875 STPII

-893 KTANTM
+893 KTSNTI
-899 TTSGN
+899 TTTGN
-904 QKGVTNSTTVN
+904 QRGVTNSTAVN
-915 PAYNYTINTPYTKAT
+915 PTYNYTFNTPYTKTAT
-930 TITTTNKTTGIPVSS
+930 TTTTTKTTGIPVSS
-945 ATSYVTKNY
+945 TTSYVTKNY
-954 TLPTNYTTNKVT
+954 TLPANYTTNKVT